1 MILELVAFPILV
13 SSFARNWK
21 RTAGYNETL
30 RTSLVCMIPSRKRGI
45 SLEMAK
51 ALGDAFDGN
60 PEFFANLQ
68 ESYEMAT
75 AKDPD
80 PGVARW
86 AM

>member
-1 MILELVAFPILV
+1 
-13 SSFARNWK
+13 
-21 RTAGYNETL
+21 
-30 RTSLVCMIPSRKRGI
+30 
-45 SLEMAK
+45 MAK